1 RARVSM
7 VVCSKALITLA
18 RKIEERWG
26 IPFFEGSFYGIS
38 DTSDALRTLA
48 RMLVERGA
56 PDDLLARTE
65 ALIAEEEA
73 KAWAALEP
81 YRPRVAGKR
90 VLLYTGGHKSWS
102 VVSALR
108 ELGMEVVGTSVR
120 KSTEADKDRIKQIL
134 GEDAHMFEAL
144 PAKEM
149 YATLSASGA
158 DVLVSGGRSQ
168 FVALKAKVP
177 WVDIN
182 QERHEA
188 YAAYEGMVE
197 LVAALD
203 RAINNPMWAELRGP
217 APWDAGWAPNAAPAD
232 AAAPA
237 EG

>member
-1 RARVSM
+1 M
-7 VVCSKALITLA
+7 
-18 RKIEERWG
+18 
-26 IPFFEGSFYGIS
+26 
-38 DTSDALRTLA
+38 
-48 RMLVERGA
+48 
-56 PDDLLARTE
+56 
-65 ALIAEEEA
+65 
-73 KAWAALEP
+73 
-81 YRPRVAGKR
+81 
-90 VLLYTGGHKSWS
+90 LLYTGGHKSWS

-108 ELGMEVVGTSVR
+108 ELGMEVIGTSVR
-120 KSTEADKDRIKQIL
+120 KSTDADKDRIKQLL
-134 GEDAHMFEAL
+134 GEDAHMFDSL

-188 YAAYEGMVE
+188 YAAYEGMVA

-203 RAINNPMWAELRGP
+203 RAINNPMWTDLRGP
-217 APWDAGWAPNAAPAD
+217 APWDAAWTTANATLPV
-232 AAAPA
+232 